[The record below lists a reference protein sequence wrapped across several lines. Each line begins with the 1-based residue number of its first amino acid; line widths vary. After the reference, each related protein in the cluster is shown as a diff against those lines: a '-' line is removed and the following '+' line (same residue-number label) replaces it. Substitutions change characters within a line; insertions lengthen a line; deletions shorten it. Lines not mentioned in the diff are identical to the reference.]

1 MIIEDITQAL
11 ILAGGEGTRL
21 KPITEKI
28 PKSMVEINNKP
39 FLEYQLEL
47 LAKNGISDVILC
59 VGYLWEQIKDY
70 FGDTFSSKTGLKITL
85 KYSIEP
91 RFLGTGGAIKNAEQ
105 FIDDFFFMV
114 YGDTFLPINYQ
125 ALGHI
130 IIEKNTIGVTSVYRN
145 SDKIVNNN
153 IKVDDS
159 GYVIEYNKHQ
169 PSPDMTGVDAGA
181 SVFSKQL
188 LEYLPTQLPE
198 DQTISLEM
206 DIYPKLIIQRQLF
219 GYLTDIRFY
228 DMGTFERIEII
239 SEVLK

>member
-70 FGDTFSSKTGLKITL
+70 FGDTFLSKTGLKIAL
-85 KYSIEP
+85 KYSVEP
-91 RFLGTGGAIKNAEQ
+91 RLLGTGGAIKNAEK
-105 FIDDFFFMV
+105 FIGNFFFMI

-125 ALGHI
+125 ALGQLI
-130 IIEKNTIGVTSVYRN
+130 IKKNTIGVTSVYKN
-145 SDKIVNNN
+145 LDKIVNNN
-153 IKVDDS
+153 IKVDES
-159 GYVIEYNKHQ
+159 GYVIKYNKHQ
-169 PSPDMTGVDAGA
+169 PSPDMIGVEAGA
-181 SVFSKQL
+181 SVFTKQL
-188 LEYLPTQLPE
+188 LEYLPTEIPE
-198 DQTISLEM
+198 DQTISLEI

-228 DMGTFERIEII
+228 DIGTFERIEII
-239 SEVLK
+239 SEVLR

>member
-70 FGDTFSSKTGLKITL
+70 FGDTFTSKTGSKIAL
-85 KYSIEP
+85 KYSVEP
-91 RFLGTGGAIKNAEQ
+91 RLLGTGGAIKNAER
-105 FIDDFFFMV
+105 FIGDFFFLI

-125 ALGHI
+125 ALGQLI
-130 IIEKNTIGVTSVYRN
+130 IKKNTIGVTSVYKN
-145 SDKIVNNN
+145 LDKIVNNN
-153 IKVDDS
+153 IKVDES
-159 GYVIEYNKHQ
+159 GYVIKYNKHQ
-169 PSPDMTGVDAGA
+169 ASQDMTGVEAGA
-181 SVFSKQL
+181 SVFTKRL
-188 LEYLPTQLPE
+188 LEYLPTEIPE
-198 DQTISLEM
+198 DHTISLEI

-219 GYLTDIRFY
+219 GYITDIRFY
-228 DMGTFERIEII
+228 DIGTFERIKII
-239 SEVLK
+239 SEVLR